1 MTDTSIN
8 PDGTRTGI
16 YVRPS
21 KPVTKPKDEAW
32 LSEAK
37 RLNDLVVELTPK
49 RQRDGREPREDD
61 TPAEVLEVLLM
72 QQERHLGG
80 VAARSRG
87 FLLGTQVAAHGRVP
101 HGGVDPWKAL
111 QASAW
116 TYYKQH
122 GGTEDAPIYLENR
135 AAKRKWAKLNPF
147 RVKKVRLHTRRVE
160 ARV

>member
-1 MTDTSIN
+1 MSHDYQPNIPEIDESIK
-8 PDGTRTGI
+8 G
-16 YVRPS
+16 PS
-21 KPVTKPKDEAW
+21 LRESKGW

-49 RQRDGREPREDD
+49 RQSDNKEPREDD

-80 VAARSRG
+80 VAARSKG
-87 FLLGTQVAAHGRVP
+87 FLPGTQVGAHGRVP
-101 HGGVDPWKAL
+101 HGGVDPWKAM
-111 QASAW
+111 QGTAVAHHR
-116 TYYKQH
+116 QH
-122 GGTEDAPIYLENR
+122 GAKDAPFYLENR

-147 RVKKVRLHTRRVE
+147 RVKKVRLRTRRTE